1 MKTSRLVLLMLLLLF
16 GALFAAGQ
24 AVTFAWLSA
33 FPERASQ
40 LDSLAFKFWIYAALC
55 VVLLLVD
62 FGLLIEIIRR
72 RRKGSR

>member
-33 FPERASQ
+33 FPERASH
-40 LDSLAFKFWIYAALC
+40 LDSLAFKFWVYAALC

-72 RRKGSR
+72 RTKGSR